1 MDETI
6 VIINGSGRSGTTNLF
21 KSFQKICKTQH
32 CHNFNIKELGP
43 GIYNDKKVIDC
54 VRSEINNNYVFIDVH
69 RDFIDRKMSVFF
81 HNVIELTGRNKEQF
95 INIYNNSRLTKISNM
110 FRNFLVSDAHSG
122 LVSESWKK
130 EFGYDIYETK
140 FDFEKMYQLKKI
152 DRFTFVN
159 LNFKDIN
166 NWEKIIKNL
175 DINIKNIKNFKFVGK
190 KQFRW
195 TDKIYKELKKNF
207 KISEEDF
214 NFICKKNQKI
224 LNHFYD
230 INSLIKFKNKHEK
243 RIVKRTN
250 KKLYLDKL
258 IENKINQ

>member
-1 MDETI
+1 MVETI

-21 KSFQKICKTQH
+21 KSFEKICKSQH

-43 GIYNDKKVIDC
+43 GIYKGKKVIEC

-95 INIYNNSRLTKISNM
+95 IKLYNNTGLKKISKM

-122 LVSESWKK
+122 LVSESWNK

-140 FDFEKMYQLKKI
+140 FDLKKKIQFKKI
-152 DRFTFVN
+152 DNFTFLN

-175 DINIKNIKNFKFVGK
+175 DVNIKNIENFKLVGK
-190 KQFRW
+190 KQIRW
-195 TDKIYKELKKNF
+195 SDKIYKELKKNF
-207 KISEEDF
+207 KLFEWDF
-214 NFICKKNQKI
+214 NLICKKNEKI

-230 INSLIKFKNKHEK
+230 LDSLKKFKNKWEK
-243 RIVKRTN
+243 KIIKRTDE
-250 KKLYLDKL
+250 KLYIDQI
-258 IENKINQ
+258 IEKKINQ